1 MAEVTKEVE
10 QDKLIANNMAQMDAM
25 RKNIEELMASKI
37 ARLTNWKLINVLD
50 FTLILKNEYGADL
63 SKIEE

>member
-1 MAEVTKEVE
+1 
-10 QDKLIANNMAQMDAM
+10 MAQMDAM

-37 ARLTNWKLINVLD
+37 AKLTNWKLINVLD